1 MYRKRQRGGNFKGK
15 KYQRSKPKKQEGGN
29 VVRRARRTGRKLVG
43 KVKNS
48 EPQIVALGRSRAGT
62 QSRWDAVALGR
73 SLGLIPQPMN
83 DPPPPKR
90 TVQKGGSIRRNGRNG
105 GPPKR
110 QRNTIP
116 GARYV
121 MYHP

>member
-1 MYRKRQRGGNFKGK
+1 
-15 KYQRSKPKKQEGGN
+15 
-29 VVRRARRTGRKLVG
+29 
-43 KVKNS
+43 
-48 EPQIVALGRSRAGT
+48 
-62 QSRWDAVALGR
+62 
-73 SLGLIPQPMN
+73 LGLLPQPMST
-83 DPPPPKR
+83 PPKQMPKQMT
-90 TVQKGGSIRRNGRNG
+90 TVQKGGSIRQNRQNG

>member
-1 MYRKRQRGGNFKGK
+1 MYRKRRQRGGNFKGK
-15 KYQRSKPKKQEGGN
+15 KYQRSKPKKQDGGN
-29 VVRRARRTGRKLVG
+29 VIRKARRTGRKLFG

-48 EPQIVALGRSRAGT
+48 GVTRTIV
-62 QSRWDAVALGR
+62 DLGR
-73 SLGLIPQPMN
+73 SLGIIPKPM
-83 DPPPPKR
+83 KTTTKQIT
-90 TVQKGGSIRRNGRNG
+90 TVQKGGNIRRSIRND

>member
-29 VVRRARRTGRKLVG
+29 VIRKARRTGRNLIG

-48 EPQIVALGRSRAGT
+48 KITRTMVN
-62 QSRWDAVALGR
+62 LGR
-73 SLGLIPQPMN
+73 SLGLLPTPMK
-83 DPPPPKR
+83 PAIKQTPMKAAIKQTTT
-90 TVQKGGSIRRNGRNG
+90 TVQKGGSMRRRM

>member
-15 KYQRSKPKKQEGGN
+15 KYQRSKPKKQDGGN
-29 VVRRARRTGRKLVG
+29 VIRKARRTGRNLIG

-48 EPQIVALGRSRAGT
+48 KITWTMV
-62 QSRWDAVALGR
+62 DLGR
-73 SLGLIPQPMN
+73 SLGLIPKPM
-83 DPPPPKR
+83 KTVTKQMT
-90 TVQKGGSIRRNGRNG
+90 TVQKGGSVRRNMRNG

-116 GARYV
+116 SARYV

>member
-15 KYQRSKPKKQEGGN
+15 KYQRSKPKKQDGGN
-29 VVRRARRTGRKLVG
+29 VVRRVRRTGRKLVG

-48 EPQIVALGRSRAGT
+48 EPQIVALGRS
-62 QSRWDAVALGR
+62 
-73 SLGLIPQPMN
+73 LGLIPQPMN
-83 DPPPPKR
+83 DPPPPPKR
-90 TVQKGGSIRRNGRNG
+90 TVQKGGNIRRNSRNG

>member
-29 VVRRARRTGRKLVG
+29 VVRKARRTGRKLVG
-43 KVKNS
+43 KVRNS
-48 EPQIVALGRSRAGT
+48 EPQI
-62 QSRWDAVALGR
+62 VALGR

-83 DPPPPKR
+83 DPPPKR
-90 TVQKGGSIRRNGRNG
+90 MTTVQKGGSIRRNRQNG

>member
-29 VVRRARRTGRKLVG
+29 VIRRARRTGRNVIG

-48 EPQIVALGRSRAGT
+48 KIAKTMVN
-62 QSRWDAVALGR
+62 LGR
-73 SLGLIPQPMN
+73 SLGLIPKPITTTTTKT
-83 DPPPPKR
+83 KR
-90 TVQKGGSIRRNGRNG
+90 MVVQKGGSMRRRS

>member
-48 EPQIVALGRSRAGT
+48 EPQIVALGRS
-62 QSRWDAVALGR
+62 
-73 SLGLIPQPMN
+73 LGLIPQPMN

-90 TVQKGGSIRRNGRNG
+90 TVQKGGNIRRNSRNG

>member
-29 VVRRARRTGRKLVG
+29 VIRKARKTGRNVFNT
-43 KVKNS
+43 VTN
-48 EPQIVALGRSRAGT
+48 
-62 QSRWDAVALGR
+62 LGR
-73 SLGLIPQPMN
+73 SLGLIPKPITTTTTKT
-83 DPPPPKR
+83 KR
-90 TVQKGGSIRRNGRNG
+90 TVQTGGSVRRRN

>member
-15 KYQRSKPKKQEGGN
+15 KYQRSKPKKQDGGN
-29 VVRRARRTGRKLVG
+29 VIRKARRTGRKLVG
-43 KVKNS
+43 KVRNS
-48 EPQIVALGRSRAGT
+48 EPQIVELGC
-62 QSRWDAVALGR
+62 
-73 SLGLIPQPMN
+73 SLGLIPKPM
-83 DPPPPKR
+83 KTATKQMT
-90 TVQKGGSIRRNGRNG
+90 TVQKGGSIRRNRQNG